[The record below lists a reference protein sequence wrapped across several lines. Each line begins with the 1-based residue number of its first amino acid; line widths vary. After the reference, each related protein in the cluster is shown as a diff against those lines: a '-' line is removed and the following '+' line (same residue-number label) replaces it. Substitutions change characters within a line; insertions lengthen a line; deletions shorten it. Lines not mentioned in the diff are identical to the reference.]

1 MLFSA
6 VIIARNEE
14 KTLPRLLKSLAGVDE
29 IVVVDTGSTDK
40 TVEVAK
46 EYGAKVEE
54 VGDRFVITADITT
67 AWTSWGLLKD
77 GDKAFDFASARN
89 YAASLAKNDMI
100 FMPDADEVVEWN
112 LENIPEADRL
122 EYNFYYAMDDEGKP
136 TIQFIHSKFYNRL
149 KYKWVRITHEVLE
162 GVGETKFTDQILLKH
177 FQNKET
183 NRSQYLPGLA
193 LDYCLNPYND
203 RNTHYLARELMYNKQ
218 YEKAIKFFA
227 RHLEHQG
234 WLVEQGQSCIYT
246 GDCYKSLGKE
256 NEAKEWYYKALG
268 YELRRE
274 PLIALGQL
282 HFDKKEWRE
291 AKAYYELALRVE
303 RTNYYGNIE
312 DNYTHLPHGQLSVCL
327 YWLGEKEKSLE
338 HLKKALEY
346 APNNETYLNNLKF
359 Y

>member
-1 MLFSA
+1 MIFST
-6 VIIARNEE
+6 VLIARNEE
-14 KTLPRLLKSLAGVDE
+14 KTLPRLLESVKGCDE
-29 IVVVDTGSTDK
+29 IIVVDTGSTDS

-46 EYGAKVEE
+46 KYGATVVE
-54 VGDRFVITADITT
+54 VGNKFVIEIDNET
-67 AWTSWGLLKD
+67 AWTSWGLLE
-77 GDKAFDFASARN
+77 GGMKAFNFAEARN
-89 YAASLAKNDMI
+89 YAASLARNDMI
-100 FMPDADEVVEWN
+100 FMPDCDEVVEWDLAN
-112 LENIPEADRL
+112 LPEADRL
-122 EYNFYYAMDDEGKP
+122 EYNFYYAMDKEGKP
-136 TIQFIHSKFYNRL
+136 IIQFIHSKFYNRK
-149 KYKWVRITHEVLE
+149 KYKWVRVVHEVLE
-162 GVGETKFTDQILLKH
+162 GQGETKFTDKILLKH
-177 FQNKET
+177 YQNKET
-183 NRSQYLPGLA
+183 NRSQYLTGL
-193 LDYCLNPYND
+193 LIDHHINPYND

-218 YEKAIKFFA
+218 YEKAIKFFQK
-227 RHLEHQG
+227 HLDNNG

-246 GDCYKSLGKE
+246 GDCYKALGKE
-256 NEAKEWYYKALG
+256 TEAKEWYRKALG

-274 PLIALGQL
+274 PLIALGHL

-291 AKAYYELALRVE
+291 AKAYYELALLVG